1 MEEVGVKVEEDDEK
15 YVLLNSLSS
24 KYENLVFTLSQ
35 LSSQSLDDMI
45 STLLAE
51 DKKLSTT
58 NSENF
63 VPSENAFFTRN
74 RVTKKVGN
82 NIEGQYN
89 CGKVGHTTWNFKILA
104 NDVLKGKIRDKEEH
118 NKALIEEEP

>member
-51 DKKLSTT
+51 YKKLSTT

-63 VPSENAFFTRN
+63 VPS
-74 RVTKKVGN
+74 
-82 NIEGQYN
+82 
-89 CGKVGHTTWNFKILA
+89 
-104 NDVLKGKIRDKEEH
+104 
-118 NKALIEEEP
+118 